1 LIDANFGR
9 AGAVRWPDPY
19 FQQHNNI
26 PGEVMSEAYSNA
38 WQASINQPE
47 NFWSQAAQAVDWI
60 SPPVTTYDP
69 VQGWF
74 AGGTLNTCH
83 NCLDRHVAAGRGD
96 APALIYDSPV
106 TGTISRYSYAELLEE
121 TGRVAAMLAS
131 LGVVAGDRVI
141 IYMPMIP
148 QTVFAMLACARLGA
162 IHSVVFGG
170 FAALELAK
178 RIDDATPKVLLAASC
193 GIEGTRT
200 ISYKPMV
207 DHALELAHHQVDHV
221 VVFQRDREQADL
233 TGARD
238 LDWDQLRT
246 ATAANP
252 VPLPVALAASD
263 PLYILYTSGT
273 TGTPKGVV
281 RDNGGHA
288 VALAWSMRNI
298 YDIGVGDTFWA
309 ASDVGW
315 VVGHSYIVYGP
326 LLAGATTVLFEG
338 KPVGTPDPGTF
349 WRTIVRHDVKTFF
362 TAPTAIRAIRKED
375 PDALFLKE
383 IGTGQCRAVFLA
395 GERADPDTIGWL
407 EEHSGLPVIDHW
419 WQTELGWPAIASCVA
434 LGDLRRK
441 RGSAGFPVPG
451 YAFAVLDE
459 SGHPVPTGSSGAVVI
474 KEPLAPGAF
483 RTLWNNHSGY
493 ARNFAT
499 FPGWYETGDA
509 GFIDDEGFVHI
520 MGRTDDIINVAGH
533 RLSTGQMEQIV
544 ASVDGVAECAVIGAD
559 DAIKGMVPV
568 AFVVPRAGFDGDD
581 TLERRVIAAV
591 REELGAV
598 AALKTAYVA
607 TQLPKTRS
615 GKILRVLLRKIVS
628 GQEWTVPPTI
638 DDPAVPAAL
647 ATLVAQHQHNGPDA
661 LSVTATVS
669 PVTG

>member
-1 LIDANFGR
+1 
-9 AGAVRWPDPY
+9 
-19 FQQHNNI
+19 
-26 PGEVMSEAYSNA
+26 MSEAYSNA

-47 NFWSQAAQAVDWI
+47 HFWSQAAQAVDWI

-106 TGTISRYSYAELLEE
+106 TGTISRYSYAELLKE

-131 LGVVAGDRVI
+131 LGVAAGDRVI

-207 DHALELAHHQVDHV
+207 DHALELAHHQVDQV

-252 VPLPVALAASD
+252 VPLPVAVAASD

-419 WQTELGWPAIASCVA
+419 WQTELGWPAIATCFA

-459 SGHPVPTGSSGAVVI
+459 SGDPVPTGSSGAVVI

-483 RTLWNNHSGY
+483 RTLWNNHTGY

-647 ATLVAQHQHNGPDA
+647 ATLVAQHQHA
-661 LSVTATVS
+661 
-669 PVTG
+669 